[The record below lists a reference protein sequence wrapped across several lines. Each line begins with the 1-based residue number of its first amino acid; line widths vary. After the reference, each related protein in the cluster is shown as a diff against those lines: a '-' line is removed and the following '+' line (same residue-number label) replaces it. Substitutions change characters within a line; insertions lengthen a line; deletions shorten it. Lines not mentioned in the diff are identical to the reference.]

1 VSLVKN
7 FPNTALPTAAVYGD
21 IDHAGLRLIAC
32 GGFDR
37 ATAKYEDDVVVSAD
51 LTT

>member
-1 VSLVKN
+1 
-7 FPNTALPTAAVYGD
+7 
-21 IDHAGLRLIAC
+21 LITC

-51 LTT
+51 LTTECPVRAVK